1 VNWLLSHQG
10 KPYLLI
16 SANKIAAF
24 NIEMSASEAE
34 MEMETSN
41 FENMPSASQAGGRR
55 RRTHRRRSHRNRRN
69 RRNNVNMSMRNRKN
83 RRNTRRNRNRRN
95 RNRRN

>member
-1 VNWLLSHQG
+1 MNWLLSHQG

-16 SANKIAAF
+16 GANKIADI

-34 MEMETSN
+34 MEMKSEETFVN
-41 FENMPSASQAGGRR
+41 SASQAGGRRR

-69 RRNNVNMSMRNRKN
+69 RRNNMSMRNRKN

-95 RNRRN
+95 RRN

>member
-1 VNWLLSHQG
+1 MNWLLSHQG

-55 RRTHRRRSHRNRRN
+55 RRRTHRGRSHRNRRN
-69 RRNNVNMSMRNRKN
+69 RRNNMSMRN
-83 RRNTRRNRNRRN
+83 
-95 RNRRN
+95 